1 MFNMMHKPKILVID
15 ESKFIRD
22 YLQSLLQNDFIV
34 ITVNSGTAGL
44 EQLYSNNFDVV
55 IVDYNLKGVNG
66 VILKEMY
73 FKFINKDHTINF
85 ILLFGLETQLIS
97 EDTNGFIGVLS
108 KPINPR
114 NLLNTLQKNIKT
126 NILTN

>member
-1 MFNMMHKPKILVID
+1 MMHKPKILVID

-34 ITVNSGTAGL
+34 ITVTSGTAGL

-73 FKFINKDHTINF
+73 FKFINKDNEINF

-114 NLLNTLQKNIKT
+114 NLLNTLQKNVKI
-126 NILTN
+126 NILIN